1 MTPVELVGAALALCA
16 SVAAGTVAHEVSHA
30 LVLRASGHSCVI
42 RWRPDR
48 DDGRLRPR
56 SALASVTPRVGSTS
70 SPTAFRLAA
79 LAPLV
84 LALPLALALLG
95 VVPDPFQHAPVP
107 VQAALVGWLGC
118 ALPSPQDFAVVW
130 YADRAIAQATPD
142 DDERPGSTGDLAE
155 SA

>member
-16 SVAAGTVAHEVSHA
+16 SVAVGTVAHEVSHA
-30 LVLRASGHSCVI
+30 LALRASGLACDI

-48 DDGRLRPR
+48 DGGRFGPGRT
-56 SALASVTPRVGSTS
+56 LASVMPRVESTA

-79 LAPLV
+79 LAPLG

-95 VVPDPFQHAPVP
+95 VVPDPFRHAPIP

-130 YADRAIAQATPD
+130 YAERALAQATAEED
-142 DDERPGSTGDLAE
+142 VAGEPGE
-155 SA
+155 SV